1 MSVSVGLDLSILQR
15 AAGRD
20 VGATRDR
27 TGATVSDARL
37 LVDVGTSAEGG
48 RDEMTHAAGYLAFD
62 LDGCLLDSDR
72 AHFDAVNRAL
82 YYYDER
88 ITEAEHLSTFKGLPT
103 RKKLTMLVEMGRIP
117 SSAQDH
123 ISTLKQ
129 SFTAEAI
136 RKETTVNHAAQ
147 ALLTALREAG
157 WRMCCCSNSIRE
169 TTRTALEQLGLME
182 YMEFYLSNE
191 DVDHPKPAPDIYYHA
206 SQRFGIAPRQLVV
219 VEDAEVGRKAAREA
233 GCRLVA
239 IDGPQDITDITQGE
253 SYILHRI
260 LAANREGRVWQ
271 PFAEQSVAA

>member
-1 MSVSVGLDLSILQR
+1 
-15 AAGRD
+15 
-20 VGATRDR
+20 
-27 TGATVSDARL
+27 
-37 LVDVGTSAEGG
+37 
-48 RDEMTHAAGYLAFD
+48 MTHATGYLAID
-62 LDGCLLDSDR
+62 LDGCIWDSDR

-103 RKKLTMLVEMGRIP
+103 RKKLAMLVEMGRIP
-117 SSAQDH
+117 ASAQDH
-123 ISTLKQ
+123 IALLKQ

-136 RKETTVNHAAQ
+136 RKETKVNHAAQ

-182 YMEFYLSNE
+182 YIEFYLSNE
-191 DVDHPKPAPDIYYHA
+191 DVDRPKPSPDIYYKA
-206 SQRFGIAPRQLVV
+206 AQFFGVAPRQLVV
-219 VEDAEVGRKAAREA
+219 IEDAEVGRKAAREA

-239 IDGPQDITDITQGE
+239 IDGPQDITDMTQGE